1 MTAMPPAVAL
11 RGITKRFP
19 GVVANDRVDFTVAA
33 GEIHAL
39 LGENGAGKTT
49 LMNILYGLSQPDA
62 GEIVLHGQR
71 VALTSPGVA
80 MVHGIGMVHQHFMLV
95 PTLTVTENVILG
107 HETTCWGPFLSYRR
121 AAQRL
126 RDLAQQY
133 HLDVDSDALVQE
145 LPVGLRQRVE
155 ILKALYR
162 RATILILDEPTA
174 VLTPQEAEH
183 VFQTVTALAQQG
195 TAIIFITHKLKDAL
209 RVAHRVTILRQGRVV
224 DTTTPAATTEAR
236 LAMLMVGEEPPTRS
250 TTMSPGVSPEVI
262 LHVQDVQVVDARA
275 VTVVD
280 GVSLV
285 VHAGE
290 ILGLAGVQGNGQME
304 LVEVVA
310 GLRAARAGTITIAGL
325 DTTRVTPRQ
334 LAAQGVAH
342 IPEERQKYGMVES
355 YSIADNLVLTTYDQP
370 PFAHGL
376 RRRAAAIAEHARHLM
391 RTFDLR
397 APNPATRAGSLSGG
411 NQQKLVVARACAH
424 PRRLLIAAQPTRGL
438 DIAATAFVH
447 QQLLQQRNQGG
458 AVLLVSTD
466 LDELLSLADRMAVM
480 YRGKIVATLAAH
492 ETSRE
497 AVGRLMAGL
506 ADSGRAA

>member
-1 MTAMPPAVAL
+1 
-11 RGITKRFP
+11 
-19 GVVANDRVDFTVAA
+19 VDLTVAT

-49 LMNILYGLSQPDA
+49 LMNVLYGLYRPDA
-62 GEIVLHGQR
+62 GEILLHGQG
-71 VALTSPGVA
+71 VSLTSPGVA
-80 MVHGIGMVHQHFMLV
+80 IAHGIGMVHQHFMLV

-107 HETTCWGPFLSYRR
+107 HETTCWGPFLARRR

-126 RDLAQQY
+126 RALTKQY
-133 HLDVDSDALVQE
+133 HLDVDPDALVQE

-174 VLTPQEAEH
+174 VLTPLEAEH
-183 VFQTVTALAQQG
+183 VFQTMTALAQQG
-195 TAIIFITHKLKDAL
+195 TAIIFITHKLQDAL
-209 RVAHRVTILRQGRVV
+209 RVAHRVTVLRRGRVV
-224 DTTTPAATTEAR
+224 GTTPPAATTEAR
-236 LAMLMVGEEPPTRS
+236 LAVLMVGEETPTSS
-250 TTMSPGVSPEVI
+250 TKTSPSASPQVI
-262 LHVQDVQVVDARA
+262 LRVQDVQVVDERE

-290 ILGLAGVQGNGQME
+290 ILGLAGVQGNGQTE
-304 LVEVVA
+304 LVEVLT
-310 GLRAARAGTITIAGL
+310 GLRAARAGTITIGGV
-325 DTTRVTPRQ
+325 DTTRATPRQ

-342 IPEERQKYGMVES
+342 IPEERHKYGMVES

-376 RRRAAAIAEHARHLM
+376 RRRVAAIADHARHLM

-397 APNPATRAGSLSGG
+397 APHPTTRAGSLSGG
-411 NQQKLVVARACAH
+411 NQQKLVIARACAH

-438 DIAATAFVH
+438 DIVATAFV
-447 QQLLQQRNQGG
+447 QQQFLQQQAQGG

-466 LDELLSLADRMAVM
+466 LDELLTLADRIAVM

-506 ADSGRAA
+506 AGHGRAA

>member
-1 MTAMPPAVAL
+1 MTPAVAM
-11 RGITKRFP
+11 RGITKLFP
-19 GVVANDRVDFTVAA
+19 GVVANDRVDLTVAS

-62 GEIVLHGQR
+62 GEVVLHGQR
-71 VALTSPGVA
+71 VSLTSPGVA
-80 MVHGIGMVHQHFMLV
+80 MAHGIGMVHQHFMLV
-95 PTLTVTENVILG
+95 TTLTVTENVMLG

-133 HLDVDSDALVQE
+133 HFDVDPDALIQE
-145 LPVGLRQRVE
+145 LPVGLQQRVE
-155 ILKALYR
+155 ILKAIYR

-183 VFQTVTALAQQG
+183 VFQTMTALAQQG
-195 TAIIFITHKLKDAL
+195 TAIIFITHKLGDVL
-209 RVAHRVTILRQGRVV
+209 RVAHRVTVLRQGRVV

-236 LAMLMVGEEPPTRS
+236 LARLLVGEETLTHS
-250 TTMSPGVSPEVI
+250 TAMSPDASPEVI

-290 ILGLAGVQGNGQME
+290 ILGLAGVQGNGQTE
-304 LVEVVA
+304 LVEVLT
-310 GLRAARAGTITIAGL
+310 GLRAARAGSITLAGM
-325 DTTRVTPRQ
+325 DTTRATPRQ

-391 RTFDLR
+391 HTFDLR
-397 APNPATRAGSLSGG
+397 APNPSTRAGSLSGG

-424 PRRLLIAAQPTRGL
+424 PRRLLIAAQPTHGL

-447 QQLLQQRNQGG
+447 QQLLQQRTQGG

-466 LDELLSLADRMAVM
+466 LDELLSLADRIAVM

-506 ADSGRAA
+506 AGSERAA

>member
-1 MTAMPPAVAL
+1 
-11 RGITKRFP
+11 
-19 GVVANDRVDFTVAA
+19 
-33 GEIHAL
+33 
-39 LGENGAGKTT
+39 
-49 LMNILYGLSQPDA
+49 
-62 GEIVLHGQR
+62 
-71 VALTSPGVA
+71 
-80 MVHGIGMVHQHFMLV
+80 MVHQHFMLV

-107 HETTCWGPFLSYRR
+107 HETTCWGPFLSHRR

-133 HLDVDSDALVQE
+133 HMNVDPEALVQE

-183 VFQTVTALAQQG
+183 VLQTMTDLARQG
-195 TAIIFITHKLKDAL
+195 TAIIVITHKLKDAL
-209 RVAHRVTILRQGRVV
+209 RVAHRVTVLRRGRIV
-224 DTTTPAATTEAR
+224 DTTTPDATTEAR
-236 LAMLMVGEEPPTRS
+236 LTRSMVGEELPARSATMPPAT
-250 TTMSPGVSPEVI
+250 SPEVI
-262 LHVQDVQVVDARA
+262 LRVQDVQVVDARG

-290 ILGLAGVQGNGQME
+290 ILGLAGVQGNGQTE
-304 LVEVVA
+304 LVEVLT
-310 GLRAARAGTITIAGL
+310 GLQEARAGTITIAGL
-325 DTTRVTPRQ
+325 DTTRATPRQ

-342 IPEERQKYGMVES
+342 IPEERQKYGLVES

-376 RRRAAAIAEHARHLM
+376 RRRATAIADHARHLM

-397 APNPATRAGSLSGG
+397 APHPATRVGSLSGG

-424 PRRLLIAAQPTRGL
+424 PRRLLIAAQPTHGL
-438 DIAATAFVH
+438 DIAATSFVH
-447 QQLLQQRNQGG
+447 QQLLQQRTQGG

-466 LDELLSLADRMAVM
+466 LDELLSLADRIAVM

-492 ETSRE
+492 ATSRE
-497 AVGRLMAGL
+497 AVGQLMAGL
-506 ADSGRAA
+506 AGSERAA